1 VILIFCWHYGN
12 KNELFF
18 QYGSFSI
25 RDGLEIRFWEDKWL
39 GKTTL
44 QEQHPVLYNI
54 IRDKSDTLEK
64 VMETSP
70 TSMTFRRDLIGP
82 WLASWNELLQRLA
95 SVKLIQGS
103 DEFRSGLPRTV
114 FSW

>member
-1 VILIFCWHYGN
+1 
-12 KNELFF
+12 
-18 QYGSFSI
+18 
-25 RDGLEIRFWEDKWL
+25 LEIRFWEDKWL

-103 DEFRSGLPRTV
+103 DEFRCRLTKNGAFLVSSMYKALIKPFNQYLIINLFGR
-114 FSW
+114 